1 MQSSADRGI
10 IAGTYGVGCSEE
22 KLAIGTGAELEDAVH
37 VIPALGSAQNG
48 RLGRPQVGHKYLGGL
63 QAQLHREEHTEDK

>member
-63 QAQLHREEHTEDK
+63 QAQLQREEHTEDK